1 MQPWSRRLLLVEDDA
16 LMSMLMAEVLRAAGF
31 DVQVASGSVQARR
44 LAESFDPD
52 VALLDIT
59 LDDGPNGVY
68 LAEAFRRKRP
78 GMALM
83 FLTHHPDIRSAGLD
97 PTLVPPGCG
106 FLRKDLVTDKA
117 ALVQAIESVLA
128 EQAREVRHDLV
139 GGRPLESL
147 TSAQV
152 DVLRM
157 VAMGM
162 TNEAIAR
169 QRGTTERSVERRLS
183 AVFRALGIDALPGV
197 NPRVEAA
204 RLYIDAAG
212 VPSRLQVGRDTGQSG
227 GH

>member
-1 MQPWSRRLLLVEDDA
+1 
-16 LMSMLMAEVLRAAGF
+16 MSMLMAELLRAAGF
-31 DVQVASGSVQARR
+31 DVQVASDSIQARR
-44 LAESFDPD
+44 VASAFDPD

-59 LDDGPNGVY
+59 LDDGPSGVY
-68 LAEAFRRKRP
+68 LARAFHEQHP

-97 PTLVPPGCG
+97 PGMVPPGCG

-117 ALVQAIESVLA
+117 AFIEAIEAVLA
-128 EQAREVRHDLV
+128 EQAREVRHDLA
-139 GGRPLESL
+139 GGRPLECL
-147 TSAQV
+147 TGAQV

-169 QRGTTERSVERRLS
+169 NRGTTERSVERRLTL
-183 AVFRALGIDALPGV
+183 VFRALGIDELPDV

-204 RLYIDAAG
+204 RLYIEAAG
-212 VPSRLQVGRDTGQSG
+212 VPSRLQVNQELSRPPD
-227 GH
+227 H